1 MMMGEKDNERREMK
15 VRTRFWIWWTC
26 RFAAEWGL
34 RLRVERENAR
44 VGDDD
49 LFFVE
54 DSTGC
59 PALDTA
65 QGADAG
71 LFDIPV
77 IFDQNGHRTVVRIL
91 RPNALKVL

>member
-1 MMMGEKDNERREMK
+1 MQVRRRVGVEVK
-15 VRTRFWIWWTC
+15 T
-26 RFAAEWGL
+26 
-34 RLRVERENAR
+34 LRVEREKTR
-44 VGDDD
+44 VGDDDD

-77 IFDQNGHRTVVRIL
+77 ILDQNGHRTVVRIL
-91 RPNALKVL
+91 RPNASKVL